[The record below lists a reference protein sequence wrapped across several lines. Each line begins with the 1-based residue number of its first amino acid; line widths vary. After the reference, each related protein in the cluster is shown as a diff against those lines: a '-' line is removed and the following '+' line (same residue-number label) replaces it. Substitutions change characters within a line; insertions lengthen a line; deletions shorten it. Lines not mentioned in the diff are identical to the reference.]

1 MNKNMKPRNNKGQQH
16 GLWEVYYDGNL
27 WHKCFYHNG
36 KEVGYEVIYWNDG
49 KFKKKKYH
57 I

>member
-49 KFKKKKYH
+49 KFKKKKYSN
-57 I
+57 